1 MCLVLK
7 AHEEQLHDVYD
18 YIRAFESK
26 TVDPPKHIDLETW
39 LSALRAMKVRL
50 VMAKGMVNFSAPYS
64 SSPDPPIC
72 LASADSLCV

>member
-50 VMAKGMVNFSAPYS
+50 VMAKG
-64 SSPDPPIC
+64 II
-72 LASADSLCV
+72 